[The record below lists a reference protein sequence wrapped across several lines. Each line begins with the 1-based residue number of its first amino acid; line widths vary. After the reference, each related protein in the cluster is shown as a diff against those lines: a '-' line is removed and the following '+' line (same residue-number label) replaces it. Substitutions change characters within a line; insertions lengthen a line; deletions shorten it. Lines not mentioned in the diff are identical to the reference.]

1 MNGYDMTTTSYS
13 FTNKPLTLTHVHTS
27 GSKSLTEVH
36 TYSYDYADRLLKVQH
51 KLDGDTIVTLAEY
64 TYDDLGRVKQK
75 KLGGTAHSSTYSY
88 NIRSWLTGITGSKF
102 TQTLAYN
109 NSTAGYNGNITAMGW
124 TADGD
129 SHSYTFTYDGLSRL
143 LNATHGA
150 GRFTEKVTS
159 YDKNGNIKGLQRYG
173 QTGASTY
180 GLIDNLSYTLNGNQ
194 LNRVDDAVNA
204 SAYNGGFEFKD
215 GVKQANEYTYDNNG
229 NLTKDLNKGIIE
241 IQYNCLNLPS
251 KVVFS
256 DGKED
261 ITRI

>member
-27 GSKSLTEVH
+27 GSKNLTEVH

-129 SHSYTFTYDGLSRL
+129 SHSYTFTYDGWSRL
-143 LNATHGA
+143 LNATPGA
-150 GRFTEKVTS
+150 GRFTE
-159 YDKNGNIKGLQRYG
+159 R
-173 QTGASTY
+173 
-180 GLIDNLSYTLNGNQ
+180 
-194 LNRVDDAVNA
+194 
-204 SAYNGGFEFKD
+204 
-215 GVKQANEYTYDNNG
+215 
-229 NLTKDLNKGIIE
+229 
-241 IQYNCLNLPS
+241 
-251 KVVFS
+251 
-256 DGKED
+256 
-261 ITRI
+261 